1 VVATTFCYSLNENA
15 LREVIIMIRLERV
28 DIKEEIIVEV
38 LLNSKVIDIIT

>member
-1 VVATTFCYSLNENA
+1 VVATTFFYSLNENA